1 MRKGITVR
9 AEKLSEL
16 LSPFG
21 KFSGAEKILVTAR
34 SDVFKVK
41 RGLLTKLGSS
51 TALGAMVRDQGPAIP
66 QVKIVP
72 EEGIDNVYKLAPS
85 E

>member
-1 MRKGITVR
+1 MRKGVTVR

-21 KFSGAEKILVTAR
+21 KFSGTDKVLVTAR
-34 SDVFKVK
+34 SEVFELK
-41 RGLLTKLGSS
+41 RGLLMKLGSS
-51 TALGAMVRDQGPAIP
+51 TALGALARDKGPAAP

-72 EEGIDNVYKLAPS
+72 EEGADNVYKLAPA
-85 E
+85 